1 MDFKL
6 ETRNEFVFDERG
18 NTVLTLR
25 DESWNDKDF
34 KLSLRKCHTDKEG
47 NLTPNKGFSFLTEE
61 GPNLLTEEL
70 VRRGYGNT
78 KELVNLLKERDD
90 ISKEDLDG
98 LDTDGDEEYYNP
110 EDIFGVGVSSDD

>member
-6 ETRNEFVFDERG
+6 ETRNEFIFDEKG
-18 NTVLTLR
+18 NTVLALR

-34 KLSLRKCHTDKEG
+34 KLSLRKCYVDKDG
-47 NLTPNKGFSFLTEE
+47 NLSANKGFSFLTEE

-78 KELVNLLKERDD
+78 KELVNILKERDD

-98 LDTDGDEEYYNP
+98 LDSDGDEEYYNP